1 MRRAINVLLQRP
13 LCLSTDPQRLPV
25 AGNRCHRCGMRVS
38 KWRQDND
45 RLMIVS
51 SYGLF
56 YIFILNILMKYIN

>member
-45 RLMIVS
+45 RLMI
-51 SYGLF
+51 GIILWIIL
-56 YIFILNILMKYIN
+56 YIYSKFL